1 MSGASLYW
9 IPLLPLLGAVFNLF
23 LGRVIWK
30 GVFKSE
36 LPRGLVHAVAVGTVG
51 FAFLIVAF
59 KMGGP
64 LWDAWAAWNKGG
76 KAGNPG
82 FTENVYTWI
91 ETGWMMIELAFT
103 LDLLILLE
111 LVVID
116 DAHIANLHSPHAS
129 FHFAA
134 DRHDC

>member
-30 GVFKSE
+30 GLLKSE

-64 LWDAWAAWNKGG
+64 LWDAWNVWNKGG
-76 KAGNPG
+76 KAGNRGRDVTQEFFDAGLVIKMTGDALLLSPPFISEDKHMDEL
-82 FTENVYTWI
+82 FTKVRTV
-91 ETGWMMIELAFT
+91 LAKQ
-103 LDLLILLE
+103 
-111 LVVID
+111 
-116 DAHIANLHSPHAS
+116 
-129 FHFAA
+129 
-134 DRHDC
+134 